1 VTAFTVRITV
11 RGTFADLSADQ
22 RADLLADADAHD
34 ILEAEYTAKATSR
47 TSGRGRRSAGGRRK
61 PAPRTRSRATRE
73 AAA

>member
-34 ILEAEYTAKATSR
+34 ILEAEYTREGHLTYER
-47 TSGRGRRSAGGRRK
+47 QRQEIRRRQ
-61 PAPRTRSRATRE
+61 T
-73 AAA
+73 